1 MHIMLTHDKN
11 GILGSISIKPKCII
25 YFLLKKVRQLTV
37 LDAMPTG
44 GVVRLSADRI
54 FVLVYRAEFDR
65 PKKVKYAHAHEGPK
79 FVFPWAQSLARC
91 SQRV

>member
-1 MHIMLTHDKN
+1 
-11 GILGSISIKPKCII
+11 
-25 YFLLKKVRQLTV
+25 
-37 LDAMPTG
+37 MPTG

-65 PKKVKYAHAHEGPK
+65 PKNVKYAHAHEGPK